1 MTRPT
6 LQIDWNFLKNE
17 VKLGIKFLRDY
28 FKDKA
33 DDNKKGRI
41 VSIIEFGP
49 YNGLKLLVVIIIT
62 LLFLFSFSL
71 YRSEVTFWVLVVI
84 FIAVYDLFFGK
95 GWVIPIIQELG
106 KVLYEI
112 GKDFVIGTLD
122 FLKGVVMGTKDM
134 LMDLLSIKK
143 KD

>member
-6 LQIDWNFLKNE
+6 LQSDWNFLKNE

-41 VSIIEFGP
+41 VSMIEFGP

-71 YRSEVTFWVLVVI
+71 YRSELTFWVLVII
-84 FIAVYDLFFGK
+84 FITVYDLFFGK

-106 KVLYEI
+106 MVLYEI
-112 GKDFVIGTLD
+112 GKDLIMGTLD
-122 FLKGVVMGTKDM
+122 FLKVVVIGTKDM
-134 LMDLLSIKK
+134 VMDLLSIKK

>member
-6 LQIDWNFLKNE
+6 LQSDWNFLKNE

-71 YRSEVTFWVLVVI
+71 YRSELTFWVLVII
-84 FIAVYDLFFGK
+84 FITIYDLFFGK

-106 KVLYEI
+106 MVLYEI
-112 GKDFVIGTLD
+112 GKDLIMGTLD
-122 FLKGVVMGTKDM
+122 FLKVVVIGTKDM
-134 LMDLLSIKK
+134 VMDLLSIKK

>member
-6 LQIDWNFLKNE
+6 LQSDWNFLKNE

-41 VSIIEFGP
+41 VSMIEFGP

-62 LLFLFSFSL
+62 LLFLFSFS
-71 YRSEVTFWVLVVI
+71 FH
-84 FIAVYDLFFGK
+84 FA
-95 GWVIPIIQELG
+95 
-106 KVLYEI
+106 
-112 GKDFVIGTLD
+112 
-122 FLKGVVMGTKDM
+122 LKK
-134 LMDLLSIKK
+134 SAPAKS
-143 KD
+143 